1 MLCKDRLGN
10 VVIGEGSQDRI
21 LKKMY
26 GSIPGRAFLHI
37 FTKPIISKAVGMFL
51 STGLSSRL
59 IPYFIKA
66 GKIDM
71 SEYVSREYSSFND
84 FFTREI
90 KKNARPVDSDEK
102 ALISPADG
110 RISVY
115 KTDENS
121 VFKIKDSYY
130 TVESITRSKAAAKKY
145 MNGYCVIIRLCVD
158 NYHRYC
164 YIDNGILGK
173 SKYIN
178 GVLHTVNPYAL
189 KHYDI
194 YRENSRECTILH
206 TEHFGDVMQIEVGA
220 LMVGKIKNIHT
231 QGTLFKKGSEKGMF
245 EYGGSTIVLLIENN
259 KAVIDGDLMQ
269 NTLEGYET
277 KINMGEK
284 IGKSK

>member
-90 KKNARPVDSDEK
+90 KKNARPADSDEQ

-220 LMVGKIKNIHT
+220 LMVGKIKNIHK

-269 NTLEGYET
+269 NTLDGYET